1 MNELMNVSNS
11 SSALATPTG
20 GANGFMAELLNAIP
34 LAFASPILAYQKT
47 KAQKELVALAI
58 EAKRRERTEILRTM
72 QILAKYGQLT
82 AELSQQLM
90 VAYYQQPY

>member
-11 SSALATPTG
+11 SRGLVPSDYGTSGL
-20 GANGFMAELLNAIP
+20 MAEILNAIP
-34 LAFASPILAYQKT
+34 LALAAPILAYQKN
-47 KAQKELVALAI
+47 KAQKELLAIAI
-58 EAKRRERTEILRTM
+58 EAKRRERTEILETM

-82 AELSQQLM
+82 PELSQQLM